1 LVPACDK
8 AATSFAL
15 ILAKIMSQ
23 RRIVALYGKGG
34 SGKSFVTS
42 NLSYYLAQKG
52 HRVMQIG
59 CDPKHDSTA
68 LLFGGKSL
76 PTLLEAWAMRHESKA
91 ASLVPEISD
100 VVFKR
105 HGVFAMELGG
115 PEVGRG
121 CGGRGITLSFDLLN
135 QMGFDNWEFD
145 FVIYDFLGD
154 VVCGGFGTPIAKS
167 MVRDIILVGGNDHQ
181 ALYVVNNLC
190 GAVRYFAEQG
200 GTTRVLG
207 MIINR
212 DDGSG
217 WGERY
222 AREAGIDV
230 ISHIPL
236 SNEIRERSMAFQLI
250 ADDPNHAQYFQDI
263 ERAINFGEAKLPKVV
278 DFEAFSGDI
287 MRCRNLGGLDPVNE
301 EDLTPS
307 NLACMVL

>member
-1 LVPACDK
+1 
-8 AATSFAL
+8 
-15 ILAKIMSQ
+15 MSA
-23 RRIVALYGKGG
+23 RRVVAIYGKGG
-34 SGKSFVTS
+34 SGKSFITS
-42 NLSYYLAQKG
+42 NLSYYLASKS
-52 HRVMQIG
+52 HRVLQIG

-76 PTLLEAWAMRHESKA
+76 PTLLEAWALRQEAKA
-91 ASLVPEISD
+91 ADPVPPISE

-121 CGGRGITLSFDLLN
+121 CGGRGITLSFDLLS
-135 QMGFDNWEFD
+135 QMGFADWEFD
-145 FVIYDFLGD
+145 YIIYDFLGD

-222 AREAGIDV
+222 AQEAGID
-230 ISHIPL
+230 IITRIPL
-236 SNEIRERSMAFQLI
+236 SDDIRSRSMAFQLI
-250 ADDPNHAQYFQDI
+250 ADDPRYRGYFEDV
-263 ERAINFGEAKLPKVV
+263 EWAILHGTPKLPKAV
-278 DFEAFSGDI
+278 DFEAFSSDI
-287 MRCRNLGGLDPVNE
+287 MRTRNLGGLDPALE
-301 EDLTPS
+301 EDLMPS
-307 NLACMVL
+307 QLECMVL